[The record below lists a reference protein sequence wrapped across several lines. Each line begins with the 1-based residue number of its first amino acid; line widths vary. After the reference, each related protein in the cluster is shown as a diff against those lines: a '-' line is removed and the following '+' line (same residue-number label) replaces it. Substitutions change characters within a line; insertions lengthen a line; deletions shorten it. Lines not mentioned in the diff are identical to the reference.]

1 MCMDMWDDHT
11 EDIFDSVTIEQ
22 ALSTPSNYWGSMT
35 KSMHA
40 WAEKALL
47 QSASPLLLNAFGK
60 IKHIPKIK
68 SKRIKF
74 RRYITDDDIQ
84 ETLVGGL
91 ICSESITLGYK
102 SEIGST
108 VGRNLSG
115 FGDCTEFDIKEGQ
128 GSSEET

>member
-1 MCMDMWDDHT
+1 MWDDHT
-11 EDIFDSVTIEQ
+11 EDMFESTTIEQ
-22 ALSTPSNYWGSMT
+22 ALRTPSKYWGSMT
-35 KSMHA
+35 KGMHA
-40 WAEKALL
+40 WAKMALDACGPHLLMEK
-47 QSASPLLLNAFGK
+47 FGQYK
-60 IKHIPKIK
+60 AMPKTK

-74 RRYITDDDIQ
+74 RRYISDDDIQ

-91 ICSESITLGYK
+91 ICSDAITLGYK